1 MLKSRERLADM
12 NSVPSHRKKKI
23 LHIYKDFNVYN
34 GLTEILTIL
43 AKSID
48 HKKYDFGVCVFR
60 YEGND
65 FGQKF
70 EEYGG
75 KIYNLDIPDKLIN
88 QGREIFS
95 LYRFF
100 RSFRP
105 DVVHTH
111 VLKSNMY
118 GVLAAKLAKVPVV
131 IATEMTLKDTAPSR
145 MRRIR
150 DRLLHPFLNQ
160 MISKC
165 DTFMVTSK
173 FIQQEWYKEKYANK
187 FHLIYPPFN
196 LDKLEAAQ
204 ENGSDLT
211 LPDGPKICY
220 VGRLSEEKGVRF
232 LLSAAES
239 IIEHIKDAKLII
251 VGTGP
256 LEDELKSMINNS
268 DLLEN
273 VIFLGYVDNVFKVL
287 KQVDVFVLPS
297 RSEGCPI
304 SVLEA
309 MSMGLPVVATNVGGT
324 PELVVDSETGILVP
338 YNDFRKLGEAIV
350 EVLKNR
356 QSSNSMGLSGKERAF
371 RKFHQNIFVRH
382 LEEMYDRLLEEKTN

>member
-1 MLKSRERLADM
+1 M
-12 NSVPSHRKKKI
+12 NSTPLHRKKKI

-48 HKKYDFGVCVFR
+48 HNKFDLGVCVFR
-60 YEGND
+60 YDGNE

-75 KIYNLDIPDKLIN
+75 KIYNLNIPDKLIN
-88 QGREIFS
+88 QGREILS

-173 FIQQEWYKEKYANK
+173 FIQREWYKEKYANK

-204 ENGSDLT
+204 KNGSDLT

-232 LLSAAES
+232 LVNAARS
-239 IIEHIKDAKLII
+239 IKDQVNDAKLVI
-251 VGTGP
+251 VGAGP
-256 LEDELKSMINNS
+256 LENELKLMVNNS

-273 VIFLGYVDNVFKVL
+273 VIFLGYIDNVFKVL

-304 SVLEA
+304 SVVEA
-309 MSMGLPVVATNVGGT
+309 MSMELPVVATNVGGT
-324 PELVVDSETGILVP
+324 PELVVDRETGILVP
-338 YNDFRKLGEAIV
+338 YNDSEKLGKAIV
-350 EVLKNR
+350 EAFENR
-356 QSSNSMGLSGKERAF
+356 RSSNSMGINGRERAF
-371 RKFHQNIFVRH
+371 KKFHQDIFVNNI
-382 LEEMYDRLLEEKTN
+382 EKMYDRLLEKKTS